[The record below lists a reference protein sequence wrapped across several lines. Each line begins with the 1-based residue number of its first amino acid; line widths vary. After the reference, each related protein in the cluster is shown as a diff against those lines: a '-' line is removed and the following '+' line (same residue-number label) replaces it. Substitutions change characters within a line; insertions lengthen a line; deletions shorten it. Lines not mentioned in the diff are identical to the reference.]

1 MSLTEKLVVIDEFS
15 KEAHLKPDLKKKLS
29 NAVRYSVDK
38 QGLSWQE
45 KIELFDEL
53 PRILRYEVSMA
64 MY

>member
-1 MSLTEKLVVIDEFS
+1 VSLTEKLVVIDEFS